1 MHSTIRKFP
10 SKHFYEDKLTD
21 DPSVQKRESMDEF
34 NDFDILSTHFSRIV
48 FFDLINSQ
56 ESSDD

>member
-10 SKHFYEDKLTD
+10 SKHFYDDLLTD
-21 DPSVQKRESMDEF
+21 SPTVLTREKMDEF
-34 NDFDILSTHFSRIV
+34 NDFDILSGHFSRIV

-56 ESSDD
+56 ES